1 MLRAFFSPTASASST
16 SAMTYPFFV
25 TADIS
30 TAEVREG
37 LGEGGKEGGK
47 EGGREERRGGS
58 DEYKRRSEPFFPP
71 PRVLDLILKVADNNV
86 GILTQCVLLEHV
98 PDKSTSAGVKVLQHT
113 DFINVNYT
121 TLHMQTALRKRL
133 QIRAMP
139 MLNTSTTLE
148 KVTNILF
155 ASLTLTDGRVQVS
168 ASEWRTSRNYSLSHC
183 NRNS

>member
-1 MLRAFFSPTASASST
+1 MFKNSKRVSLLRAFFSPTASASST
-16 SAMTYPFFV
+16 SAMIYPFFV

-47 EGGREERRGGS
+47 EGGGEERRGGS

-86 GILTQCVLLEHV
+86 GILTRIARARAGQI
-98 PDKSTSAGVKVLQHT
+98 AGVKVLQHT
-113 DFINVNYT
+113 DFINLNYT

-133 QIRAMP
+133 QIRAMS

-155 ASLTLTDGRVQVS
+155 ASLTLTDGRVQP
-168 ASEWRTSRNYSLSHC
+168 LG
-183 NRNS
+183 